1 MALGVL
7 AKYDYV
13 GSFLRPQAIKEART
27 KFSAGQ
33 ISEADLHAVEDT
45 CIKKIG
51 GRAKGCRLSS
61 CDRWGIPP
69 GILAFR
75 LYVGPQRGRRN

>member
-1 MALGVL
+1 MTLGVL

-33 ISEADLHAVEDT
+33 ISEADSHAASM
-45 CIKKIG
+45 G
-51 GRAKGCRLSS
+51 
-61 CDRWGIPP
+61 
-69 GILAFR
+69 
-75 LYVGPQRGRRN
+75 